1 MLLCDVVARI
11 KVKMHVFR
19 TTLKHTKQFRET
31 NQLRYVL
38 LSFEVS
44 FMLDMGWLYF
54 FWNVLLEPTKPDVF
68 KSLCFSI

>member
-1 MLLCDVVARI
+1 
-11 KVKMHVFR
+11 MHVFR
-19 TTLKHTKQFRET
+19 NTLKHTKQFRET

-44 FMLDMGWLYF
+44 FMFDRGLLGF
-54 FWNVLLEPTKPDVF
+54 FSWNILLVPTKPDVF